1 MRGDMMRGG
10 GTKEEATSILTRKI
24 AAEITIGNTIDNT
37 TIEMSIEGIT
47 IERKIEDITQEGI
60 ETNLLTETSAQNNST
75 EVTRKDTTHRT
86 NTKKI
91 QPTDPHPANFHPK
104 DQLPLTEP
112 SKNLTDLPTKIR
124 DRPPHPDSTTIFPIT
139 TISDVDCSKIVR
151 INSDILSFWVV
162 TVGKGNFGVF

>member
-1 MRGDMMRGG
+1 MNTNEDTKTATTGIPPHAGSLPIECILQKGGITGGMKMREDMMRGG

-86 NTKKI
+86 NT
-91 QPTDPHPANFHPK
+91 
-104 DQLPLTEP
+104 
-112 SKNLTDLPTKIR
+112 
-124 DRPPHPDSTTIFPIT
+124 
-139 TISDVDCSKIVR
+139 
-151 INSDILSFWVV
+151 
-162 TVGKGNFGVF
+162 